1 MSARDLTKVITKLAP
16 LHPKL
21 GKPKPG
27 DWLAEHDEPG
37 QTFDEYRDSDPVTP
51 DVEGPGK
58 RRLLYIQP
66 LGALTKTQRAIVE
79 QTAEYMQHFF
89 GLEVRLSQELPLS
102 LVPES
107 ARRVHPSWGVPQI
120 LTEYVLEKLLAP
132 RLPADAAAYISF
144 TASDLWPGEGW
155 NFVFGQASLRDRVG
169 VWSIYRYGDP
179 DDGKRAFDRTLKRAM
194 KVAVHET
201 GHMFSLRHCTA
212 YECVMGG
219 TNSLDESDRRPIWL
233 CPECMA
239 KICWATK
246 SDPLERYRRLQAFA
260 HEHGFVQE
268 AAFFRRSIAALE
280 RP

>member
-1 MSARDLTKVITKLAP
+1 MPSARRSPPELRPEDNGMSARDLTKVITKLAP
-16 LHPKL
+16 LHQKL

-120 LTEYVLEKLLAP
+120 LTDPVQ
-132 RLPADAAAYISF
+132 
-144 TASDLWPGEGW
+144 
-155 NFVFGQASLRDRVG
+155 QA
-169 VWSIYRYGDP
+169 
-179 DDGKRAFDRTLKRAM
+179 
-194 KVAVHET
+194 
-201 GHMFSLRHCTA
+201 RHCS
-212 YECVMGG
+212 VP
-219 TNSLDESDRRPIWL
+219 S
-233 CPECMA
+233 
-239 KICWATK
+239 
-246 SDPLERYRRLQAFA
+246 
-260 HEHGFVQE
+260 
-268 AAFFRRSIAALE
+268 RSISLAASNE
-280 RP
+280 RFPLPFRPLSVSRNATYKR